1 MNPIILNDLL
11 KFTFLLFLIAGLSYV
26 LHYGF
31 LTYFQ
36 NDRPLDLVNFAY
48 KFNVGITLLFTSTI
62 ILASEHLKEQL
73 GFIFLISGMIKMGI
87 FFYLIKTSDFV
98 LDKSVFLH
106 FFVPYALC
114 IGVEI
119 FYITKIL
126 KRTNFSKDK

>member
-1 MNPIILNDLL
+1 MNPVIFKDLL
-11 KFTFLLFLIAGLSYV
+11 RFTFLLFLVAGISYG

-36 NDRPLDLVNFAY
+36 NDRPMDLVNFAY

-73 GFIFLISGMIKMGI
+73 GFIFLISGMVKLGI

-114 IGVEI
+114 IVVEI
-119 FYITKIL
+119 VFIAKIL
-126 KRTNFSKDK
+126 NRTNFSNDK

>member
-1 MNPIILNDLL
+1 M
-11 KFTFLLFLIAGLSYV
+11 
-26 LHYGF
+26 
-31 LTYFQ
+31 
-36 NDRPLDLVNFAY
+36 DLVNFAY

-73 GFIFLISGMIKMGI
+73 GFIFLISGMVKLGI

-114 IGVEI
+114 IVVEI
-119 FYITKIL
+119 VFIAKIL
-126 KRTNFSKDK
+126 NRTNFSNDK